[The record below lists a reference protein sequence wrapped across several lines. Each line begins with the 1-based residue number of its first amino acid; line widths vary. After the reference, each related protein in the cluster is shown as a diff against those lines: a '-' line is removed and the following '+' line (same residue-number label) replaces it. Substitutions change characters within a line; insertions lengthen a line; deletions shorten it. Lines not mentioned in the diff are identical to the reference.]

1 MEEVITISQ
10 RQSYLHLSASSLRKS
25 APEVPPF
32 VGVIIA
38 QVSTANAIGS
48 LFLGL
53 RWMSWW
59 RRTKVATNGDQ
70 YHIPGHHGAA
80 CHRLKG
86 IWCKGQHSNRRIAT
100 GKLGLI
106 FVMDG
111 AYILSLVME
120 EDGPVLPLKF
130 RKIDFC
136 LSHTMDT
143 WTG

>member
-1 MEEVITISQ
+1 MALSTISQ
-10 RQSYLHLSASSLRKS
+10 D
-25 APEVPPF
+25 
-32 VGVIIA
+32 
-38 QVSTANAIGS
+38 T
-48 LFLGL
+48 
-53 RWMSWW
+53 M
-59 RRTKVATNGDQ
+59 
-70 YHIPGHHGAA
+70 GAA

-111 AYILSLVME
+111 AYILSLLME

-136 LSHTMDT
+136 LSHAMDT